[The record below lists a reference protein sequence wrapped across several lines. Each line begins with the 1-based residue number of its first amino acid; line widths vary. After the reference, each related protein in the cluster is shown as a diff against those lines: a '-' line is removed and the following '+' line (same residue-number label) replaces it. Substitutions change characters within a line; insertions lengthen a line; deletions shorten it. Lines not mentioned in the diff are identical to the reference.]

1 MPNPYYGGHAQET
14 SPFDR
19 FVKFMNMPKTATI
32 YIYSL
37 NGNLIR
43 QINKSDNTTSI
54 NWDLLN
60 TDRIPVASGIYIAF
74 IDAPGIGTKTI
85 KLAIFT
91 PEERIDSF

>member
-1 MPNPYYGGHAQET
+1 
-14 SPFDR
+14 
-19 FVKFMNMPKTATI
+19 MPKTATI

-43 QINKSDNTTSI
+43 QINKNDNTTTI

-60 TDRIPVASGIYIAF
+60 TDRIPIASGIYIAF